1 MGYEKMLG
9 KVLEMASSG
18 KQGDA
23 RDGLGLVELT
33 GLQSSEAKSQ
43 LWSRGNK
50 RRMLLLRSLP
60 SSLLPLSLSARVRR
74 QRSHRRGSRYRSR
87 CCFDG
92 ATTRFFFTMVVVAL
106 SSLLSSQQQHLYHS
120 VCKAISEEAQE

>member
-1 MGYEKMLG
+1 MFG
-9 KVLEMASSG
+9 KVVQEKASFG

-23 RDGLGLVELT
+23 SVTRDGLVELT
-33 GLQSSEAKSQ
+33 GLQSSEATKSQ

-74 QRSHRRGSRYRSR
+74 QRSLTVAHG
-87 CCFDG
+87 
-92 ATTRFFFTMVVVAL
+92 TVVAAASTVPQL
-106 SSLLSSQQQHLYHS
+106 ASSSLW
-120 VCKAISEEAQE
+120 